1 MNGRQAKKLRA
12 LAGVNKQNRN
22 SRHYEGVEHT
32 LRKHSVYHPT
42 LTEPNGKRKVVAVV
56 VQTMTA
62 RMSQSARLLNK
73 TLKKQFKAKQG
84 IFAFA

>member
-1 MNGRQAKKLRA
+1 MNGRKAKQLRA

-42 LTEPNGKRKVVAVV
+42 LTEINGKRKVITV

-62 RMSQSARLLNK
+62 RMSQGARLLNK
-73 TLKKQFKAKQG
+73 VMKKQFKAKQG